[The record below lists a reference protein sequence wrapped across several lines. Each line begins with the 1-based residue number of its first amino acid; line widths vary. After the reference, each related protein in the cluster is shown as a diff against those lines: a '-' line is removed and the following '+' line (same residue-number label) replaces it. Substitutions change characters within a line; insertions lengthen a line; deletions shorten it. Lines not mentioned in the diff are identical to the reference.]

1 MLWAR
6 DVVKVSD
13 FGYDPADSTRFIQ
26 QALDAGAKTV
36 ILDRQAGPWVTLPL
50 LARSNTEFIVEPGVE
65 LLAKRGEFRGKRD
78 YLFNLHYVTNF
89 TLRGGEG
96 STFRMWKRD
105 YQKPPYERGE
115 WRYTLRIDHSVNV
128 LVENMRFVSSGGD
141 GITIGKSKGVTVRNC
156 VCEDNHRQGLTLG
169 SGEDVLIENTVMRNT
184 SGTPPQAGV
193 DIEPDHPYE
202 KLSNCTLRNCLV
214 EGNAGNGYEIY
225 LDKLNTRSAPVSI
238 TFENCRSV
246 GNLNSAFVNG
256 GNLRQRDFVKGFV
269 RFVNCSFEQA
279 RNSGIVVKAKPAAAF
294 DVSFRDCTISNA
306 VGGDVLFGAALIS
319 QGPPDGIQLENITV
333 LQPTNRPWFTSGAKG
348 IGPAAQNIAGTVRIV
363 SPTGESRAETLDA
376 GWVARNQPAV
386 NGGKL
391 PPDKLHIPSADCVE
405 VVDAKPGQPVEMPP
419 IAFFHGARLM
429 FFAERPGPVHFVARQ
444 INISPNL
451 PSNAKP
457 LAITYIN
464 PDVRP
469 SRKLKWSLPAPGLQA
484 ETIVFDAPR
493 RGFYT
498 LRASRGRTRFRL
510 ESSDVPVA
518 ANVTDGQ
525 CGIAAIDH
533 SSYSLWFTVQGGRP
547 FSVLA
552 APGSASA
559 LQLAVSD
566 PSGDVRAKAQVANDL
581 HFANFEADAP
591 AGLWRADIAPA
602 AGRNLEFATVDI
614 YGAPGFLF
622 LSPEKTW
629 RMKETTENRQK

>member
-105 YQKPPYERGE
+105 YQKPPYERAE

-141 GITIGKSKGVTVRNC
+141 GIVIGKSKGVTVRNC

-193 DIEPDHPYE
+193 DIEPDQPNE
-202 KLSNCTLRNCLV
+202 KLSNCTFRNCLV
-214 EGNAGNGYEIY
+214 EGNAGNGYEVY
-225 LDKLNTRSAPVSI
+225 LDKLNTSSTPVSI

-256 GNLRQRDFVKGFV
+256 GNLRQSDFVKGFV
-269 RFVNCSFEQA
+269 RFVNCSFELA
-279 RNSGIVVKAKPAAAF
+279 RSSGIVVRSKPASAF

-306 VGGDVLFGAALIS
+306 AGRDVSISAALIS
-319 QGPPDGIQLENITV
+319 QGPPDGIHLENLTV
-333 LQPTNRPWFTSGAKG
+333 LQPTNRPWFVSGAKG
-348 IGPAAQNIAGTVRIV
+348 IGPAAQDITGSVRIV
-363 SPTGESRAETLDA
+363 PPDGEARTETLDA
-376 GWVARNQPAV
+376 EWIARNHPAV
-386 NGGKL
+386 NGGRMPPAKL
-391 PPDKLHIPSADCVE
+391 EFPSADRVE
-405 VVDAKPGQPVEMPP
+405 VLDAKPGRPVAMPP
-419 IAFFHGARLM
+419 IAFFHGARLV

-444 INISPNL
+444 ISISPNL
-451 PSNAKP
+451 PCSTKP
-457 LAITYIN
+457 LEVNYIN
-464 PDVRP
+464 SAGQP

-484 ETIVFDAPR
+484 ETVVFDAPR

-518 ANVTDGQ
+518 ANVTERQ

-533 SSYSLWFTVQGGRP
+533 AAYSLWFSAPGGRP

-552 APGSASA
+552 DPGSASA
-559 LQLAVSD
+559 LKLAVRD
-566 PSGDVRAKAQVANDL
+566 PSGEVRLEVKETDSL

-602 AGRNLEFATVDI
+602 DGRNFEFVTVDI
-614 YGAPGFLF
+614 YGAPGFFF

-629 RMKETTENRQK
+629 RMKETTENRHK